1 MNRNNEGNLT
11 EKAPSAKNGKPAGLP
26 DKFWDENSGKINLE
40 ALLEDYNSMASRDEN
55 QIESHNR
62 RMPESY
68 DKYEVKFPHPLLD
81 RDDEIFRRFF
91 ENGFTN
97 EQAQLVYDLANE
109 RVIPVLDSLASD
121 YEAERQLEKLKRFF
135 GSEENSTKSAAS
147 FPSGQRAAF
156 SLTSTMR
163 WPRQPTASSP
173 FTK

>member
-55 QIESHNR
+55 LIESHNR

-109 RVIPVLDSLASD
+109 RVIPVWTVLLPIM
-121 YEAERQLEKLKRFF
+121 KRK
-135 GSEENSTKSAAS
+135 GSWKSSNVSSVRKKNSTKSAAS

>member
-55 QIESHNR
+55 LIESHNR

-81 RDDEIFRRFF
+81 RDDEIFRRFSKTALP
-91 ENGFTN
+91 TN
-97 EQAQLVYDLANE
+97 RRSLSMTWPTSALF
-109 RVIPVLDSLASD
+109 PFWTVLLPIM
-121 YEAERQLEKLKRFF
+121 KRK
-135 GSEENSTKSAAS
+135 GSWKSSNVSSVRKKNSTKSAAS